1 MDVPRK
7 LCCGLLN
14 TKNKQSDAVIH
25 VVMSDFM
32 KSCLWT
38 ALFGIGLGIQVASP
52 TCIYPP
58 LTHIQQMSVYLAAH
72 LLSIDFTCF

>member
-1 MDVPRK
+1 MDVPGK

-38 ALFGIGLGIQVASP
+38 A
-52 TCIYPP
+52 
-58 LTHIQQMSVYLAAH
+58 
-72 LLSIDFTCF
+72 